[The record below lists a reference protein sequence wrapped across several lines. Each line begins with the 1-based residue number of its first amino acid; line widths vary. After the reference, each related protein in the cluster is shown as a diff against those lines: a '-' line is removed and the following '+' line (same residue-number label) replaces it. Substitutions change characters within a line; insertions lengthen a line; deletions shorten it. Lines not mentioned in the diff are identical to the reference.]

1 MKYIKEY
8 FRRNGLMYKLLE
20 RNKYL
25 ALYGVGGT
33 HSDNINYYEV
43 DKIQKRVDKYGE
55 REALPTNEQFG
66 RDRSR
71 CFNNYTAA
79 LEYFIELTYTI
90 ESELQSA
97 SKPVTVLPEVPEMI
111 PEYQNDAA

>member
-8 FRRNGLMYKLLE
+8 FRHNGLMYKLLE

-33 HSDNINYYEV
+33 YSDNISFYEV
-43 DKIQKRVDKYGE
+43 DIIQKRVDKYGE

-71 CFNNYTAA
+71 CFNNYTSA
-79 LEYFIELTYTI
+79 LEYFIELTYKI
-90 ESELQSA
+90 EGEMLCA
-97 SKPVTVLPEVPEMI
+97 KKPVIVLDEAPEDLYKDQQE
-111 PEYQNDAA
+111 AA